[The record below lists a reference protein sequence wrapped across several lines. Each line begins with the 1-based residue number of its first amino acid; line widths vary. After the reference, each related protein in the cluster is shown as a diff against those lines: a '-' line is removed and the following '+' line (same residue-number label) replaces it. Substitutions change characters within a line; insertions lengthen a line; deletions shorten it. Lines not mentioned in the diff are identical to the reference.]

1 MHVNGTLDLKE
12 TKRIKDRINN
22 IKDDILEGV
31 RIRAR
36 VKEQVEGEVASSS
49 LLGKQST
56 NKNKPYI
63 SEIKTEH
70 ASGDFEIDTILNNQI
85 NISKYVTSYY
95 TNLYSKS
102 ITDKKC
108 QDWFLSFIDKSIS
121 DSDNNELVREISD
134 DEILL
139 TMKAFST
146 NKSPG
151 IDGIPIEFYLK
162 FFNIIKNEFCE
173 VVRNSLRMESL
184 TESQRKAIIILIF
197 KGGDCK
203 LISSWRPIS
212 LICVDTKILAK
223 LIAHRIRLVLN
234 KCISQEQYCGK
245 D

>member
-1 MHVNGTLDLKE
+1 ME
-12 TKRIKDRINN
+12 TTQVIKNITCKRNLRPKRNEKIKDRINN

-36 VKEQVEGEVASSS
+36 VKEQVEGEIASSS

-70 ASGDFEIDTILNNQI
+70 DSGDFEIDTIQNNQI

-102 ITDKKC
+102 ITDKKW

-162 FFNIIKNEFCE
+162 FFNVIKNEFCE

-184 TESQRKAIIILIF
+184 TKSQRKAIIILMF
-197 KGGDCK
+197 KRGG
-203 LISSWRPIS
+203 L
-212 LICVDTKILAK
+212 
-223 LIAHRIRLVLN
+223 
-234 KCISQEQYCGK
+234 
-245 D
+245 